1 MQDWETSARMV
12 CSLTGISFKLGKF
25 LKFKVLFSTVLRP
38 GYSVNGFYRN
48 LKKPWKSLLPE
59 DWKSPFGVLSQFMG
73 LLVAFETTLFP
84 MLSLNGRGTWHQQ
97 QHQIIKSKGY
107 ENYWTD
113 YQRNNALILNQI
125 LSTILKRNTWRSVLR
140 ICMWIMGLKGLN
152 NSTYLVYSISDW
164 RTAFELSGTIRD
176 ILS

>member
-48 LKKPWKSLLPE
+48 LKKTVEESIAWGLK
-59 DWKSPFGVLSQFMG
+59 KPFRRLVTIHGT
-73 LLVAFETTLFP
+73 LLVAFETTLFS

-107 ENYWTD
+107 ENYQTD

-125 LSTILKRNTWRSVLR
+125 LSTILKRNAWRSVLR
-140 ICMWIMGLKGLN
+140 ICMWIMGL
-152 NSTYLVYSISDW
+152 
-164 RTAFELSGTIRD
+164 
-176 ILS
+176 